1 MHAEPQAGPDET
13 EMSKAPYFPCSNE
26 SQWPVQVFEQVVR
39 MLEPNRE
46 SYEPRDNSCGLR
58 GAIADGPG
66 PHRGRLR
73 GQRLEPTEA
82 HCACGQPHGIYEFVA
97 GLEATEKLKDK
108 YATQTTGHE
117 P

>member
-1 MHAEPQAGPDET
+1 
-13 EMSKAPYFPCSNE
+13 MSSNECMLHLKPVLTKKRWAIHRIFPCSND
-26 SQWPVQVFEQVVR
+26 SQCPVQVFEQVVR

-58 GAIADGPG
+58 GVMADGPG

-97 GLEATEKLKDK
+97 GLEAPAKLK
-108 YATQTTGHE
+108 AQ
-117 P
+117 